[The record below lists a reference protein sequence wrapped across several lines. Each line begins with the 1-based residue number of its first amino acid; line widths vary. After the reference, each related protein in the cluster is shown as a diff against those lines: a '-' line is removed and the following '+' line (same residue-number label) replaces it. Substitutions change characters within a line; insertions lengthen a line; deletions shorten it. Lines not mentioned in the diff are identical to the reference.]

1 MDDAGQKEE
10 AAARALTAVITRFSL
25 TDEPAFARLRE
36 QLGVLGEAAA
46 SAPRRAAALA
56 ALAWLVPL
64 GLTFAAGTALGPPET
79 DPFLRDWGAW
89 ARFAFAVPLLVIIDR
104 MVDERLRG
112 HLAHFVDAPLIAP
125 CSMPEAA
132 DAVATAIGRA
142 HSTLAAALCAALA
155 FALSASGA
163 ATLPYRAAG
172 SWLAA
177 GPAGAEALT
186 AAGWWVVL
194 VSGPLFLFLLLRWL
208 WRHMV
213 WALLLRH
220 LSTLTLRLVVT
231 HPDGMGGLGFLGRY
245 PNVFAALVLAMS
257 AALGAAIARAFE
269 NDALS
274 VQTYGGVMTGWL
286 AIMTAIFAAP
296 LAAFGRPLRALKEA
310 TLDIAAARGTRH
322 FRASERDTLGRNV
335 AAADSGPEEAAPD
348 PSKLYA
354 AANKLGTLP
363 FSRSALL
370 PLGAAALLP
379 LVAAGA
385 TRIPFAELWK
395 VAKRLLLL

>member
-1 MDDAGQKEE
+1 MDDAVRKEE
-10 AAARALTAVITRFSL
+10 AAARALAAAISRFSL
-25 TDEPAFARLRE
+25 TEDRAFARLRE
-36 QLGVLGEAAA
+36 QLGVLAEAAA
-46 SAPRRAAALA
+46 TAPRRALLLV

-64 GLTFAAGTALGPPET
+64 ALTLIAGTAFGPREA
-79 DPFLRDWGAW
+79 DPYLRDWGAW
-89 ARFAFAVPLLVIIDR
+89 ARFFFAVPLLVVIDR
-104 MVDERLRG
+104 LVDDRLRG

-125 CSMPEAA
+125 VSMPAAA
-132 DAVATAIGRA
+132 DAVATAIARA
-142 HSTLAAALCAALA
+142 HSAVATALCAALA

-163 ATLPYRAAG
+163 ATLPYRTAG

-177 GPAGAEALT
+177 GAPGSESLT

-194 VSGPLFLFLLLRWL
+194 VSGPLFWFLLLRWL
-208 WRHMV
+208 WRHLV

-220 LSTLTLRLVVT
+220 LSTLTLRLVAT
-231 HPDGMGGLGFLGRY
+231 HPDGVAGLGFLGRY

-257 AALGAAIARAFE
+257 AALAAAIARAFE

-274 VQTYGGVMTGWL
+274 VQAYGGVMTGWL
-286 AIMTAIFAAP
+286 AVMTAIFAAP
-296 LAAFGRPLRALKEA
+296 LAAFGKPLRALKEA
-310 TLDIAAARGTRH
+310 TLDTAAARGTRH
-322 FRASERDTLGRNV
+322 FRAAERDTLGRNV
-335 AAADSGPEEAAPD
+335 AAADSGPEEPAPD

-363 FSRSALL
+363 FSRSAIL

-379 LVAAGA
+379 LIAAGA
-385 TRIPFAELWK
+385 TRIPFMELWK